1 MSYAIQNFSHVNQSL
16 ILNQKLYLIWV
27 LNNMSTIIT
36 FLTKNW
42 ILTLTTINSKNNL
55 ESFLFLTRLFFNN
68 GFYKLFKTLLTKWKP
83 FVTVNYTKSVQ
94 YWVYK
99 IGSSVIDKK
108 IPINNVVTI
117 SDIHLYNQY
126 YSNFVISNIS
136 MHNKYYR
143 TVLLKFLQLILL
155 NWQLWGKNYVISYRF
170 MLVNKNF
177 HLIRYYN
184 SYFFKMYNF

>member
-1 MSYAIQNFSHVNQSL
+1 MSYAIQNFSNVNQSL

-83 FVTVNYTKSVQ
+83 FVTINYTKSVQ

>member
-1 MSYAIQNFSHVNQSL
+1 MSYVIQNFSNINQSL
-16 ILNQKLYLIWV
+16 ILNQKLYLTWI
-27 LNNMSTIIT
+27 LNNMSIIIT
-36 FLTKNW
+36 LLTKNW
-42 ILTLTTINSKNNL
+42 ILTLTIINSKNNL
-55 ESFLFLTRLFFNN
+55 ESFLFLTRPFFNN

-83 FVTVNYTKSVQ
+83 FVTINYTKSVQ

-99 IGSSVIDKK
+99 IGSSIIDKK
-108 IPINNVVTI
+108 IPINNIVTV
-117 SDIHLYNQY
+117 SNIHLYNQY

-136 MHNKYYR
+136 IHNKYYR
-143 TVLLKFLQLILL
+143 VVLLKFLQLVLL

-170 MLVNKNF
+170 MLVNKNL

>member
-42 ILTLTTINSKNNL
+42 ILTLTTINSRNNL

-68 GFYKLFKTLLTKWKP
+68 GFYKLFKTLFTKWKP

-155 NWQLWGKNYVISYRF
+155 NWQLWGENYVISYRF

>member
-1 MSYAIQNFSHVNQSL
+1 MSYAIQNFSNVNQSL
-16 ILNQKLYLIWV
+16 ILNQKLYLIWI

-117 SDIHLYNQY
+117 STINLYNQY

-143 TVLLKFLQLILL
+143 TVLLKFLQLLLL
-155 NWQLWGKNYVISYRF
+155 NWQLWGKNYVVSYRF
-170 MLVNKNF
+170 MLINKNF

>member
-1 MSYAIQNFSHVNQSL
+1 
-16 ILNQKLYLIWV
+16 
-27 LNNMSTIIT
+27 MSTIIT